1 MKKVYQAPAI
11 EVIEFEF
18 ESLLMAESNTGNLPG
33 TGNGDGEPP
42 VDGNGDS
49 WGDANRHRGEWGD
62 LWAED

>member
-33 TGNGDGEPP
+33 TGNGDENVPEE
-42 VDGNGDS
+42 
-49 WGDANRHRGEWGD
+49 GDANRHRGEWGD
-62 LWAED
+62 LCAN